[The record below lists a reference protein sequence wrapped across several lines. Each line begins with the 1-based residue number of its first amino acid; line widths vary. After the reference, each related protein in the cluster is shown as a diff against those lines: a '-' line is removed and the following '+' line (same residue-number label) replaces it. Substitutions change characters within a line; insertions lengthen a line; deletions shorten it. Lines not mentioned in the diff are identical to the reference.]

1 MSGEKWLTYKLKDV
15 IGVFID
21 YRGKTPTKSGS
32 GIPLITAKIVKNG
45 RVEEPNEFIPEKDFE
60 SWMTRGL
67 PENGDVVLTTEA
79 PLGEVAQIN
88 FNGKVALAQRIIT
101 MRGKKGV
108 LDNSFLKYALQTN
121 KMQERLSGRSTG
133 TTVTGIKSS
142 ELREVEIELPNLITQ
157 RRIAA
162 ILTALD
168 DKIELNRRMNETL
181 EGIAQALW
189 GEWFGGYVSGEEEL
203 PEGWRWGN
211 VLEVAKLIGGGTP
224 KTEIEEYWN
233 GSIPWI
239 SGKDITPNNRSI
251 IIQTEKSISKMG
263 LENSS
268 AKLLPAFSTVIS
280 ARGTVGNFCLLAS
293 EMTISQSNYALKS
306 TLKNTDFFLFQQVAN
321 LVSEMQQKSYGTVF
335 DTITTKTFS
344 EIKIPIPPHSE
355 MVRYDT
361 TMKSI
366 FEKRIETLQESRTLT
381 ALRDALLPWLMC
393 GKLLSYFN

>member
-1 MSGEKWLTYKLKDV
+1 
-15 IGVFID
+15 
-21 YRGKTPTKSGS
+21 
-32 GIPLITAKIVKNG
+32 
-45 RVEEPNEFIPEKDFE
+45 
-60 SWMTRGL
+60 
-67 PENGDVVLTTEA
+67 
-79 PLGEVAQIN
+79 
-88 FNGKVALAQRIIT
+88 
-101 MRGKKGV
+101 
-108 LDNSFLKYALQTN
+108 
-121 KMQERLSGRSTG
+121 
-133 TTVTGIKSS
+133 
-142 ELREVEIELPNLITQ
+142 
-157 RRIAA
+157 
-162 ILTALD
+162 
-168 DKIELNRRMNETL
+168 
-181 EGIAQALW
+181 
-189 GEWFGGYVSGEEEL
+189 
-203 PEGWRWGN
+203 
-211 VLEVAKLIGGGTP
+211 LIGGGTP